1 MFEKVHN
8 WLNRRRLAQQ
18 GPTATSVRSPNIF
31 TKSGEALLEMA
42 IDQYWVSNFEV
53 TKDFRVQFVADVAG
67 DTRKAGLE
75 ILSCGNSLAKNRESL
90 LAAVTLMSS
99 LDILVAHKESDP
111 DHRLFLQPTISGELK
126 PLIFE
131 LWQVDNRLREL
142 IDPEVK
148 MERRDWHSV

>member
-1 MFEKVHN
+1 
-8 WLNRRRLAQQ
+8 
-18 GPTATSVRSPNIF
+18 
-31 TKSGEALLEMA
+31 
-42 IDQYWVSNFEV
+42 
-53 TKDFRVQFVADVAG
+53 
-67 DTRKAGLE
+67 
-75 ILSCGNSLAKNRESL
+75 
-90 LAAVTLMSS
+90 MSS

-142 IDPEVK
+142 IDPEVM